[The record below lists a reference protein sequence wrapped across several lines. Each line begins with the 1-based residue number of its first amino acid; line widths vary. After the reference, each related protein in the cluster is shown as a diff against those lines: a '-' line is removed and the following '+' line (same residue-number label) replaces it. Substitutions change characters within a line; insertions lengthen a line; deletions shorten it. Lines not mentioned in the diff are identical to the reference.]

1 MANNK
6 PQPQQ
11 SQMNHGDAKASMG
24 IATFLQSHLLPQKQ
38 PGQDQAQAPQTPE
51 IVPQPPTNQETS
63 NDTANQMS
71 GLEERIMSEI
81 GALKEE
87 IKKAQPQDSNKEIE
101 ALKKEIEQV
110 LASND

>member
-1 MANNK
+1 MD
-6 PQPQQ
+6 PHT
-11 SQMNHGDAKASMG
+11 SQALSPDQAKASLG
-24 IATFLQSHLLPQKQ
+24 IANHLLAHLMPQA
-38 PGQDQAQAPQTPE
+38 PQAQAPQTPE
-51 IVPQPPTNQETS
+51 PAPQPPTNQETS